1 MNIKT
6 LLELIFQAYDKDKN
20 NYYYAKNI
28 FTILE
33 STKNKNINVSQDIIQ
48 RIEKKYNHII
58 KINQQNKK
66 IDEPNSL
73 ITKNEIK
80 MKENNENS

>member
-66 IDEPNSL
+66 IDELNSL

-80 MKENNENS
+80 MKENNEK